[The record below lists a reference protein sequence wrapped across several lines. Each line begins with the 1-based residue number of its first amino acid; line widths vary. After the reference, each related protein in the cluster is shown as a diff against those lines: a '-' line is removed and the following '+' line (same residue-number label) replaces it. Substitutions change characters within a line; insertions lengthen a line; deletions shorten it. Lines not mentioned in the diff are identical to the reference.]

1 MPELP
6 EVETTRRGLEP
17 WLVGRKVR
25 RVEVRES
32 RLRWPVDPELAS
44 KLRRRELLAIERR
57 AKYLLFRFRN
67 GTLIGH
73 LGMSG
78 SMRIAP
84 PTEALR
90 KHDHLSIDFGEEF
103 ELRYHDPRRFGFLL
117 WTEDDPA
124 QHPRLRDLG
133 PEPLGEEFD
142 GAYLA
147 GKARGRKLST
157 KAFLMDSKVVVGVGN
172 IYANEALHRAG
183 IRPSRAAGRVAAAR
197 WDCLATEV
205 RAVLREAIEDGG
217 TTLRDFLGS
226 DGEPGYFVQNLR
238 VYDRAGEACPA
249 CGAPIRRSVIGQ
261 RATYF
266 CASCQR

>member
-6 EVETTRRGLEP
+6 EVETTRRGLTR

-25 RVEVRES
+25 RVEVREP
-32 RLRWPVDPELAS
+32 RLRWPVEPELAGI
-44 KLRRRELLAIERR
+44 LRRRQLLALERR
-57 AKYLLFRFRN
+57 AKYLLFRFRH

-84 PTEALR
+84 PCEELR
-90 KHDHLSIDFGEEF
+90 KHDHVRIDFGEER

-117 WTEDDPA
+117 WTEQDPLL
-124 QHPRLRDLG
+124 HPRLCKLG
-133 PEPLGEEFD
+133 PEPLEEEFD
-142 GAYLA
+142 GSYLA
-147 GKARGRKLST
+147 ARAQGRRLAV
-157 KAFLMDSKVVVGVGN
+157 KAFVMDPQIVVGVGN
-172 IYANEALHRAG
+172 IYASEALHRAG
-183 IRPSRAAGRVAAAR
+183 VRPSRAAGRIASAR
-197 WDCLATEV
+197 WDRLANEI
-205 RAVLREAIEDGG
+205 RAVLSEAIQDGG

-238 VYDRAGEACPA
+238 VYDRAGEPCLG
-249 CGAPIRRSVIGQ
+249 CGRKIQRSVIGQ

-266 CASCQR
+266 CSGCQR